1 VVAEAAVKTR
11 ALVSVAVV
19 VAAVLALSAGAARA
33 ADECKGLQVCVPV
46 EGPWVVV
53 STGGADWELAC
64 PLPGYIVGGTDARV
78 AARDVDVSFRGETGS
93 PVGPGVSTRRS
104 LVFHGFRTTVGGRTS
119 SFKPFIGCVPASGAG
134 GRALTGRTRS
144 AIGVKPSRPLFS
156 VVVTS
161 AVVER
166 SQVVRASCP
175 RTARLIGATHA
186 VGFDQTTPPSA
197 AQRNAVRVTRSV
209 VEGVVVARVRATTAA
224 GVFAKVQ
231 VRALC
236 ARSR

>member
-1 VVAEAAVKTR
+1 MKVR
-11 ALVSVAVV
+11 ALACVALA
-19 VAAVLALSAGAARA
+19 VAAALALSAGAARA

-46 EGPWVVV
+46 EGPWVVA
-53 STGGADWELAC
+53 STGGAEWELAC

-78 AARDVDVSFRGETGS
+78 AATDVDVSFRGETGS

-104 LVFHGFRTTVGGRTS
+104 LVFHGRRAAVGAGTS
-119 SFKPFIGCVPASGAG
+119 SFKPFIGCIPAAGGG
-134 GRALTGRTRS
+134 GRALTGVS
-144 AIGVKPSRPLFS
+144 ANGFGIKPTQPLFS

-161 AVVER
+161 AVVQR

-175 RTARLIGATHA
+175 RTARLVGATHA
-186 VGFDQTTPPSA
+186 VGFDQTTPPTA
-197 AQRNAVRVTRSV
+197 AQRSAVRVTRSV
-209 VEGVVVARVRATTAA
+209 VEGVVVARVRASDAA
-224 GVFAKVQ
+224 GAFAKVQ